1 MLRFPNPG
9 SDIPGFIR
17 IFQALFE
24 SLKEAQPFSLDDMS
38 RTMVTQ
44 NLATSSGYMGEQ
56 ALERSTR
63 ADRSRDP
70 LFNQSK
76 MYSELYRTLGWLHPL
91 PHNRLNFTFTF
102 LGAHVAAAR
111 RDPDSIFR
119 ESVLGI
125 AYPNS
130 ILEVLGNHHLR
141 PFACILRTISA
152 LDGIL
157 CRDEMIVGSLSLEND
172 QSTEGF
178 NAMVQRV
185 RALRGNYRRLDAALN
200 EVSRTRGITLVTMG
214 NYTRFP
220 LAVLEWSGWTIKERR
235 RNIYGKPYVFH
246 VLTEEGRNQVEW
258 INSALDLRGAD
269 LAAFDV
275 EISNALIRYSFYKML
290 ERAGFDISSLAD
302 ELLKD
307 ALICKPVFGERV
319 LPVLFSPFQELAPDT
334 VQPLFPLTY
343 TPTDT
348 ATQVAIPEPVQLQ
361 NAPNVAEA
369 ANTQIT
375 LSRSKVDVSQQ
386 ITVELPIIQ
395 EIRNAGLRFGNDI
408 NQVTEYLATFYQSA
422 NKDVFYPLVANLFC
436 AIDYQC
442 EVTRGGVN
450 YQRWDAFITDPEQS
464 IPIEI
469 KSPGEE
475 LFISVKAIRQALEN
489 KVIFL
494 SRRPYPTQENTT
506 SLVVGF
512 NPPNERAAV
521 ATLIEDIY
529 QTFNISVGVID
540 FRSLLKLVASSVL
553 EQKEHNKTQLQ
564 TLRGIIN
571 VSNT

>member
-1 MLRFPNPG
+1 
-9 SDIPGFIR
+9 
-17 IFQALFE
+17 LFE

-38 RTMVTQ
+38 RTMVSQ

-70 LFNQSK
+70 LYNQSK

-91 PHNRLNFTFTF
+91 PNNRLNFTFTF

-130 ILEVLGNHHLR
+130 ILEVLGNYHLR

-152 LDGIL
+152 LDGFL
-157 CRDEMIVGSLSLEND
+157 CRDEMIVGSLTLEND
-172 QSTEGF
+172 KSAEGF
-178 NAMVQRV
+178 NSMVQRV
-185 RALRGNYRRLDAALN
+185 RALRGDYRRLDAALN

-220 LAVLEWSGWTIKERR
+220 LAVLEWSGWTVKERR
-235 RNIYGKPYVFH
+235 RNVYGKPYVFH
-246 VLTEEGRNQVEW
+246 VLTEEGREQVEW
-258 INSALDLRGAD
+258 INSALDLRASD
-269 LAAFDV
+269 LTDLDAEVA
-275 EISNALIRYSFYKML
+275 NALIRYSFYKML
-290 ERAGFDISSLAD
+290 ERSGFDILSVAD
-302 ELLKD
+302 EISKD
-307 ALICKPVFGERV
+307 ATTFQPVFGERV

-343 TPTDT
+343 TPTET
-348 ATQVAIPEPVQLQ
+348 AESAAAVSVQPQ
-361 NAPNVAEA
+361 NVVPNVAEA
-369 ANTQIT
+369 VNTQIT
-375 LSRSKVDVSQQ
+375 LSYSKADISQQ
-386 ITVELPIIQ
+386 ITVELPIVQ
-395 EIRNAGLRFGNDI
+395 EIRNAGLQFGKDI
-408 NQVTEYLATFYQSA
+408 SQVTEHLATSYQTA

-436 AIDYQC
+436 AINYQC

-475 LFISVKAIRQALEN
+475 LFISVKAVRQALEN

-540 FRSLLKLVASSVL
+540 FRSLLKLVVSSVL